1 MFPKI
6 KLLILLLLVL
16 SGCSPAEKKKRA
28 IFVSILPQKYFVERI
43 VANDFEVYTLVRP
56 GHSPATYEPLPQQ
69 MTKLGEGELFFR
81 IGVPFENSWLKK
93 IAASN
98 PDLKIIDTRKGIQLR
113 EIEDAK
119 VISAEPV
126 HHDNH
131 EAEHEHEADP
141 HIWLSPELVKKQ
153 AHTIFETVTELN
165 PQRSEFYLKN
175 LQDFIRDLTELQSEF
190 YQTFSEIEET
200 KFLVFHPVWGYLAD
214 EFNLQQIPIELGG
227 KKPSAK
233 ELTNIIE
240 FAKTENIKVIFVQ
253 KQFSTQE
260 AEAVAQAIQGK
271 IVQIDP
277 LAENYLENMR
287 VILSIFKEQL
297 K

>member
-69 MTKLGEGELFFR
+69 MTKLGE
-81 IGVPFENSWLKK
+81 
-93 IAASN
+93 N